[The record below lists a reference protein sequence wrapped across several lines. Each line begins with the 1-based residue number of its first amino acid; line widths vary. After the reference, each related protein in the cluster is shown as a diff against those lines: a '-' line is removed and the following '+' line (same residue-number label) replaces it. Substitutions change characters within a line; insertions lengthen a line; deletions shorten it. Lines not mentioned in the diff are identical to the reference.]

1 MSQDDDDGDNFPPFR
16 MSEDLLNLESRM
28 KLVSSTMKS
37 TASERKL
44 ASDTDDDDEL
54 GSHARLAIQIDVIAG
69 ACSETKLC
77 VGSEQ
82 DAIMIGRAPSNML
95 VCHDA
100 EVSGRH
106 ATLQWSYPRGCW
118 TIFDEGSLNGTF
130 LNGEKISRE
139 HKVKGDLYRL
149 SADDMIQLG
158 SMTRLKVSLMP
169 EEMAAAES
177 SDRRHSLSAES
188 FPKSLTIFKNRVP
201 SFHSLVSPKLDASPS
216 SNAVCVAVSEELRFE
231 CCIVSCT
238 GRDHARKSQEIEDVT
253 TVQSPFMNTDSMY
266 ASLFCV
272 FDGHCGRTAA
282 EAASSALPEEIAM
295 RVQETVDREKINP
308 ESYSTKEFKT
318 PLHDAFLA
326 ADDRIADE
334 AGCTATSILIWKLHD
349 DHVYIQGANVGD
361 SMAILISLPETGDE
375 KTIHNLT
382 EDHRLSNP
390 RERERLERNGIP
402 IGEET
407 RRLYGLNLARAL
419 GDRFL
424 KDEDL
429 GLSAEPSISPAHEI
443 DANHGAILII
453 ASDGVW
459 DVLSID
465 QVGAIAIK
473 VDEDSHGT
481 VSEIAAAIV
490 REAQSLGSRDDI
502 TTLIVRMWSRNSWET
517 TRQVSFI

>member
-1 MSQDDDDGDNFPPFR
+1 MTHASKTMSQDDDDGDNFPPFR
-16 MSEDLLNLESRM
+16 MSEDLLNLESRL

-37 TASERKL
+37 SASERKL
-44 ASDTDDDDEL
+44 ASDTDDDEL

-118 TIFDEGSLNGTF
+118 TICDEGSLNGTF

-139 HKVKGDLYRL
+139 HKTKGDLYRL

-158 SMTRLKVSLMP
+158 TMTRLKVSLMP

-188 FPKSLTIFKNRVP
+188 FPKSLTIFKNKVP
-201 SFHSLVSPKLDASPS
+201 SFHSLLSPKLDS
-216 SNAVCVAVSEELRFE
+216 SSTVAVSEELRFE

-238 GRDHARKSQEIEDVT
+238 GRDHARKNQEIEDVT

-308 ESYSTKEFKT
+308 ESYSTKEFKI

-334 AGCTATSILIWKLHD
+334 AGCTATSILIWKLQD
-349 DHVYIQGANVGD
+349 DRAYIQGANVGD
-361 SMAILISLPETGDE
+361 SMAILINFADQSS
-375 KTIHNLT
+375 IYNLT

-390 RERERLERNGIP
+390 NERERLERNGIP

-429 GLSAEPSISPAHEI
+429 GLSAEPSISPVHEI
-443 DANHGAILII
+443 DADHGAILVI
-453 ASDGVW
+453 ASDGLW

-465 QVGAIAIK
+465 QVGQLAIK
-473 VDEDSHGT
+473 VDQESHGT

-490 REAQSLGSRDDI
+490 REAQSMGSRDDI
-502 TTLIVRMWSRNSWET
+502 TTLVVRMWSRDNWET
-517 TRQVSFI
+517 SRQVSFI